1 MAIVPTVYSI
11 CHSAAFGASCASLPK
26 RHGCNT
32 VFQPHTNAE
41 KAGVNKENK
50 RFHQRFTHTFHATTI
65 ISAFVTGRC
74 KKEMASNY
82 ERMKQA
88 ILILDGAGNIQE
100 RLASAYRTEVQYVDA
115 KGLDKEMLYELENI
129 NDQLTKVEAEGDKDT
144 IDMSAETLLD
154 VEAQDLVNQMRNIY
168 EFLATKEEK

>member
-1 MAIVPTVYSI
+1 
-11 CHSAAFGASCASLPK
+11 
-26 RHGCNT
+26 
-32 VFQPHTNAE
+32 
-41 KAGVNKENK
+41 
-50 RFHQRFTHTFHATTI
+50 
-65 ISAFVTGRC
+65 
-74 KKEMASNY
+74 MASNY

-154 VEAQDLVNQMRNIY
+154 IEAQDLVNQMRNIY